1 MSATF
6 QPGFGTLTIGKLAI
20 RMILPP
26 RLAAI
31 AIALFLPSL
40 APVSAQ
46 ANSREQD
53 RLRQEVER
61 GDARPLSEILSVVGE
76 KVPGDVV
83 KVEIEHDGDR
93 WIYEFR
99 VVDGKGRI
107 FEVYVDARTATI
119 KRIREK

>member
-1 MSATF
+1 
-6 QPGFGTLTIGKLAI
+6 
-20 RMILPP
+20 MILRP

-31 AIALFLPSL
+31 AIALFLPLL

-53 RLRQEVER
+53 ELRHEAER
-61 GDARPLSEILSVVGE
+61 GDVRPLSEILAVVGE

-107 FEVYVDARTATI
+107 FEVHVDARTAVIERI
-119 KRIREK
+119 KEK